1 MHKGNILSRVESH
14 LPAVLAMILAA
25 VVLAVYWQVAGFG
38 YILFDDPKYVR
49 DNAMVT
55 PGLTLEGV
63 RWAFSLSGYA
73 SNWHPLTWLSHML
86 DVTIFGTDPG
96 MHHLV
101 NVLFHCANALLLFH
115 VLRRMTGALWRPFA
129 VAALFALHPLHVES
143 VAWISERKDVLSTLF
158 WMLAMLAYT
167 SYVTRRG
174 AWRYAMVALMLGLGL
189 MAKPMLVTLPFALL
203 LLDVW
208 PLGRMTSLKVVPR
221 LVLEKTP
228 LFALAAASSALTFIA
243 QRAGGAVERI
253 EVLPMAQRLV
263 NAVIAYA
270 AYLAKMLWPAG
281 LSFFYP
287 YPASVEAALLA
298 ISLAVLAAV
307 SVTCLVTF
315 RRFPY
320 LAVGWFWYVGTLVPV
335 IGIVQVGS
343 QSMADRYTYIP
354 LVGIFMAVAWGMAD
368 LAGRVRY
375 GRQALLAGLVV
386 VLIVLAGLTRV
397 QAGYWKDSATL
408 FSRALAVT
416 RDNFIAQTNLAA
428 ALFEQGDNQQAMGHA
443 REALRIKP
451 TYVPAMSNLGLG
463 LLRQQR
469 YADAAGLFRQALA
482 YEPGNVTARLNLGA
496 ALVSMGRAGEAAS
509 AVREI
514 LRRDPAHA
522 GARRLMEQIRA
533 IELKTDE
540 RMRSMAGL
548 LAIDPDNAAL
558 HYQLAGLKRLR
569 GNDDEAIAHYGEALR
584 VKPGLREAL
593 HALAL
598 IYSEQGRYDDAL
610 ATLEKLVRAHPG
622 DSDALY
628 NTACI
633 HAKRGRTEQAV
644 QALEQAVARGFDN
657 IELIRTD
664 PDLANIRHTPY
675 YRELVGDR

>member
-1 MHKGNILSRVESH
+1 MTDASLSRWEKH
-14 LPAVLAMILAA
+14 LPAAFMVVLAT
-25 VVLAVYWQVAGFG
+25 VVLAVYWQVTGFG

-55 PGLTLEGV
+55 SGLTLEAV

-86 DVTIFGTDPG
+86 DVTLFGTDPG

-101 NVLFHCANALLLFH
+101 NVLFHCANALLLFV
-115 VLRRMTGALWRPFA
+115 VLRRMTRALWRPFA

-158 WMLAMLAYT
+158 WMLAMLAYS

-208 PLGRMTSLKVVPR
+208 PLGRMTSLRVVPR
-221 LVLEKTP
+221 LVLEKAP
-228 LFALAAASSALTFIA
+228 LFALAAVSSVLTFLA

-253 EVLPMAQRLV
+253 EVLPMAERLA
-263 NAVIAYA
+263 NAVTAYA
-270 AYLAKMLWPAG
+270 TYLAKMLCPAG

-287 YPASVEAALLA
+287 YPASIEAAPLA
-298 ISLAVLAAV
+298 ISLVVLAAV

-320 LAVGWFWYVGTLVPV
+320 LAVGWSWYLGTLVPV

-343 QSMADRYTYIP
+343 QSMADRYTYIN
-354 LVGIFMAVAWGMAD
+354 LVGIFMALAWGMHD

-375 GRQALLAGLVV
+375 GRQVLLAGLTV

-428 ALFEQGDNQQAMGHA
+428 ALFEQGDNQAAMGHA

-463 LLRQQR
+463 LLRH
-469 YADAAGLFRQALA
+469 
-482 YEPGNVTARLNLGA
+482 
-496 ALVSMGRAGEAAS
+496 
-509 AVREI
+509 
-514 LRRDPAHA
+514 DPAHA
-522 GARRLMEQIRA
+522 GARRLMEQTRA
-533 IELKTDE
+533 IEHQTDE
-540 RMRSMAGL
+540 RIRSMAGL
-548 LAIDPDNAAL
+548 LALDPNNAAL
-558 HYQLAGLKRLR
+558 HYQLAGLQRLR
-569 GNDDEAIAHYGEALR
+569 GNDDEAIAHYEEALR
-584 VKPGLREAL
+584 VKPGFREAL
-593 HALAL
+593 YSLAL
-598 IYSEQGRYDDAL
+598 IYAGQGRDTEAL
-610 ATLEKLVRAHPG
+610 AALQAILDAHPG
-622 DSDALY
+622 DTDALY

-633 HAKRGRTEQAV
+633 HAKLGRTEQAV
-644 QALEQAVARGFDN
+644 QALEEAMARGFDN

-675 YRELVGDR
+675 YLELVGDR

>member
-1 MHKGNILSRVESH
+1 MV
-14 LPAVLAMILAA
+14 VLAT
-25 VVLAVYWQVAGFG
+25 VVLAVYWQVTGFG

-55 PGLTLEGV
+55 SGLTLEAV

-86 DVTIFGTDPG
+86 DVTLFGTDPG

-101 NVLFHCANALLLFH
+101 NVLFHCANALLLFV
-115 VLRRMTGALWRPFA
+115 VLRRMTRALWRPFA

-158 WMLAMLAYT
+158 WMLAMLAYS

-208 PLGRMTSLKVVPR
+208 PLGRMTSLRVVPR
-221 LVLEKTP
+221 LVLEKAP
-228 LFALAAASSALTFIA
+228 LFALAAVSSVLTFLA

-253 EVLPMAQRLV
+253 EVLPMAERLA
-263 NAVIAYA
+263 NAVTAYA
-270 AYLAKMLWPAG
+270 TYLAKMLCPAG

-287 YPASVEAALLA
+287 YPASIEAAPLA
-298 ISLAVLAAV
+298 ISLVVLAAV

-320 LAVGWFWYVGTLVPV
+320 LAVGWSWYLGTLVPV

-343 QSMADRYTYIP
+343 QSMADRYTYIN
-354 LVGIFMAVAWGMAD
+354 LVGIFMALAWGMHD

-375 GRQALLAGLVV
+375 GRQVLLAGLTV

-428 ALFEQGDNQQAMGHA
+428 ALFEQGDNQAAMGHA

-463 LLRQQR
+463 LLRH
-469 YADAAGLFRQALA
+469 
-482 YEPGNVTARLNLGA
+482 
-496 ALVSMGRAGEAAS
+496 
-509 AVREI
+509 
-514 LRRDPAHA
+514 DPAHA
-522 GARRLMEQIRA
+522 GARRLMEQTRA
-533 IELKTDE
+533 IEHQTDE
-540 RMRSMAGL
+540 RIRSMAGL
-548 LAIDPDNAAL
+548 LALDPNNAAL
-558 HYQLAGLKRLR
+558 HYQLAGLQRLR
-569 GNDDEAIAHYGEALR
+569 GNDDEAIAHYEEALR
-584 VKPGLREAL
+584 VKPGFREAL
-593 HALAL
+593 YSLAL
-598 IYSEQGRYDDAL
+598 IYAGQGRDTEAL
-610 ATLEKLVRAHPG
+610 AALQAILDAHPG
-622 DSDALY
+622 DTDALY

-633 HAKRGRTEQAV
+633 HAKLGRTEQAV
-644 QALEQAVARGFDN
+644 QALEEAMARGFDN

-675 YRELVGDR
+675 YLELVGDR

>member
-1 MHKGNILSRVESH
+1 MTDASLSRWEKH
-14 LPAVLAMILAA
+14 LPAAFMVVLAT
-25 VVLAVYWQVAGFG
+25 VVLAVYWQVTGFG

-55 PGLTLEGV
+55 SGLTLEAV

-86 DVTIFGTDPG
+86 DVTLFGTDPG

-101 NVLFHCANALLLFH
+101 NVLFHCANALLLFV
-115 VLRRMTGALWRPFA
+115 VLRRMTRALWRPFA

-158 WMLAMLAYT
+158 WMLAMLAYS

-208 PLGRMTSLKVVPR
+208 PLGRMTSLRVVPR
-221 LVLEKTP
+221 LVLEKAP
-228 LFALAAASSALTFIA
+228 LFALAAVSSVLTFLA

-253 EVLPMAQRLV
+253 EVLPMAERLA
-263 NAVIAYA
+263 NAVTAYA
-270 AYLAKMLWPAG
+270 TYLAKMLCPAG

-287 YPASVEAALLA
+287 YPASIEAAPLA
-298 ISLAVLAAV
+298 ISLVVLAAV

-320 LAVGWFWYVGTLVPV
+320 LAVGWSWYLGTLVPV

-343 QSMADRYTYIP
+343 QSMADRYTYIN
-354 LVGIFMAVAWGMAD
+354 LVGIFMALAWGMHD

-375 GRQALLAGLVV
+375 GRQVLLAGLTV

-428 ALFEQGDNQQAMGHA
+428 ALFEQGDNQAAMGHA

-463 LLRQQR
+463 LLRH
-469 YADAAGLFRQALA
+469 
-482 YEPGNVTARLNLGA
+482 
-496 ALVSMGRAGEAAS
+496 
-509 AVREI
+509 
-514 LRRDPAHA
+514 DPAHA
-522 GARRLMEQIRA
+522 GARRLMEQTRA
-533 IELKTDE
+533 IEHQTDE
-540 RMRSMAGL
+540 RIRSMAGL
-548 LAIDPDNAAL
+548 LALDPNNAAL
-558 HYQLAGLKRLR
+558 HYQLAGLQRLR
-569 GNDDEAIAHYGEALR
+569 GNDDEAIAHYEEALR
-584 VKPGLREAL
+584 VKPGFREAL
-593 HALAL
+593 YSLAL
-598 IYSEQGRYDDAL
+598 IYAGQGRDTEAL
-610 ATLEKLVRAHPG
+610 AALQAILDAHPG
-622 DSDALY
+622 DTDALY

-633 HAKRGRTEQAV
+633 HAKLGRTEQAV
-644 QALEQAVARGFDN
+644 QALEEAMASSSACTACSVLPSFAWMHAV
-657 IELIRTD
+657 L
-664 PDLANIRHTPY
+664 
-675 YRELVGDR
+675 YRASVSPGWASRMA